1 MERIELNLLK
11 AEFNAQIKEIEKIF
25 ADIDDRKR
33 GAKKNKAKLESL
45 AYKLHNLYCAFED
58 LFKIIARHFEN
69 QVEDIA
75 KYHKELLKRMTLS
88 IEGVRPRLLSEASFN
103 ILDELRAFRHY
114 FRHAY
119 QHELRHEKIK
129 PVLDASEKIKILYKD
144 EIRKFL
150 NEIEDGINAADSAD

>member
-33 GAKKNKAKLESL
+33 GAKKKKAKLESL

-75 KYHKELLKRMTLS
+75 KYHKELLK
-88 IEGVRPRLLSEASFN
+88 E
-103 ILDELRAFRHY
+103 
-114 FRHAY
+114 
-119 QHELRHEKIK
+119 
-129 PVLDASEKIKILYKD
+129 
-144 EIRKFL
+144 
-150 NEIEDGINAADSAD
+150 